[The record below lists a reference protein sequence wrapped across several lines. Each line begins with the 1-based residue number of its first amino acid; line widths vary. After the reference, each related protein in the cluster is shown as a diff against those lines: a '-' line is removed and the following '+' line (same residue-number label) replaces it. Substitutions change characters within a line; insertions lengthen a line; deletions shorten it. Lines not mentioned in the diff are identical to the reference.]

1 MGEGRG
7 GGGGGGRGTAERDPL
22 APSRGR
28 GVKTKKERGPL
39 GGAKEKVH
47 RNFLRA
53 LHESKKALKYPAD
66 SVPTLGLNTRV
77 KATKLCLCPRALTF
91 RLFFTLF
98 VFSGF
103 VFWRAFPLLP
113 P

>member
-1 MGEGRG
+1 
-7 GGGGGGRGTAERDPL
+7 
-22 APSRGR
+22 
-28 GVKTKKERGPL
+28 VKTKKERGPL

-77 KATKLCLCPRALTF
+77 KATALLSF
-91 RLFFTLF
+91 VFALALSLSVYFLLYLFFPASFFGARFRCSLPDESLQTC
-98 VFSGF
+98 
-103 VFWRAFPLLP
+103 AFGAYRGPAIV
-113 P
+113 